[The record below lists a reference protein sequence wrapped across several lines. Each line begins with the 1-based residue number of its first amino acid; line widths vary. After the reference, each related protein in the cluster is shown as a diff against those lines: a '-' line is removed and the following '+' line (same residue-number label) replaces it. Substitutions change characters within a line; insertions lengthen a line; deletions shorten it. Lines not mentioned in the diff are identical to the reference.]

1 MDPLSDGRF
10 LEIINRSALE
20 ITDEDWQW
28 YGPRIRADVQIL
40 VSEVVQLRGI
50 IHDAKKIRVEQW
62 RWVTRLEAILR
73 GEGGTTD

>member
-10 LEIINRSALE
+10 LEIINRSTLE

-28 YGPRIRADVQIL
+28 YGPQIRADVQIL
-40 VSEVVQLRGI
+40 VSEVVRLRGI
-50 IHDAKKIRVEQW
+50 IYDAKKIRVEQW